1 MRILLTGSR
10 GMLGSS
16 IKRHLSDFEFDLLT
30 PTRKD
35 LNLLDAKAV
44 DNYIGTNKP
53 EAVIHAAARVGGIQ
67 ANIESPYE
75 FLTENIRMDSNLLSA
90 SLKFRVPNFLYMASS
105 CMYPRETLQPMQESQ
120 ILTGALEPTNE
131 GYALAKLVATKA
143 VELASTQY
151 GLYWRSLI
159 LSNLFGPGDHF
170 NSDKSHLLAA
180 IITKVEAAKRTNAPE
195 INMWGT
201 GNVRREFTYVEDVA
215 EFIVSKIFCFK
226 DLPVTLNIGLGQDYS
241 VIEYYQMVAQYAGYS
256 GMINPDASRPEGMRQ
271 KLMNIEVAKKLGW
284 NPTTNMTEAIAKT
297 YDWYIDSV
305 RGGNG

>member
-1 MRILLTGSR
+1 
-10 GMLGSS
+10 MLGSS
-16 IKRHLSDFEFDLLT
+16 IKRLLSDSKFDLLT
-30 PTRKD
+30 PSRKD

-67 ANIESPYE
+67 ANIDSPYE
-75 FLTENIRMDSNLLSA
+75 YLTENIRIDSNLLSA
-90 SLKFRVPNFLYMASS
+90 SMEYRVPNLLYMASS
-105 CMYPRETLQPMQESQ
+105 CMYPHETFQPMQESQ

-151 GLYWRSLI
+151 GLNWRSLI

-195 INMWGT
+195 IIMWGT
-201 GNVRREFTYVEDVA
+201 GSVRREFTYVEDVA
-215 EFIVSKIFCFK
+215 EFIVSKIFSFK

-241 VIEYYQMVAQYAGYS
+241 VIEYYQMVAQYAGYL
-256 GMINPDASRPEGMRQ
+256 GKINADASRPEGMRQ
-271 KLMNIEVAKKLGW
+271 KLMNIEVAQKLGW
-284 NPTTNMTEAIAKT
+284 NPTTNMIDAIAKT
-297 YDWYIDSV
+297 YDWYIASV
-305 RGGNG
+305 RGGN